1 MKYNFIQDIQDK
13 VLQLLLAR
21 NLNVVLYLVLIL
33 LYLIDIF

>member
-13 VLQLLLAR
+13 ALQLLLAR